1 MRIKSLN
8 WLVHIISVV
17 LFLCIPILFAPK
29 THGNQALWEFPQ
41 FQKDF
46 FSFLILVLFF
56 YASYYWLIPQFFQ
69 VKKYLA
75 FFGIVLLFFAFYIS
89 IPNIL
94 VPHADPRFRNHG
106 NLQELLEKPNLT
118 HEEREYLE
126 HERREH
132 NLPKNLN
139 PEILKNLLEA
149 EEKEHHEEREEKE
162 VGRGFQRSFFSR
174 QLAFSSIIRFGI
186 VLLFSLV
193 ISIYRRLK
201 EAESERKAAELN
213 FLKAQVNPHFLFNS
227 LNTIYSMSITQSEET
242 PEAVLN
248 LADSMRYVLNE
259 GAGEKVELEKEIKYI
274 KNFIALQRMR
284 FNSSLTVD
292 FLVEGSTSGLRI
304 CPLIL
309 IPFIE
314 NAFKYGVSSAEPS
327 TVRINIS
334 IQDKTLEMVVENKVF
349 KSMNDGISSFGV
361 GISNARR
368 RLELMYSKKF
378 ELNIQESDNHFK
390 VALSIGLY
398 D

>member
-1 MRIKSLN
+1 MKIKSIN
-8 WLVHIISVV
+8 WWVHGLGIV
-17 LFLCIPILFAPK
+17 LFLCIPILFAPH
-29 THGNQALWEFPQ
+29 THGNQALWMFPQ

-46 FSFLILVLFF
+46 ISFLMLALF
-56 YASYYWLIPQFFQ
+56 YYLSYYVLIPKYFQTKRYIPFFS
-69 VKKYLA
+69 V
-75 FFGIVLLFFAFYIS
+75 VLVCFLGYALLPSLLI
-89 IPNIL
+89 
-94 VPHADPRFRNHG
+94 PHADPGFRDHG
-106 NLQELLEKPNLT
+106 DIQELLEKPNHT
-118 HEEREYLE
+118 PEEKEYLE

-132 NLPKNLN
+132 NLPKGLN
-139 PEILKNLLEA
+139 PSAMKHLLEA
-149 EEKEHHEEREEKE
+149 EEREHREHEEKE
-162 VGRGFQRSFFSR
+162 GPGLGFQRSFFIR
-174 QLAFSSIIRFGI
+174 QLALSTIARFGL

-193 ISIYRRLK
+193 ISIYRRLR

-227 LNTIYSMSITQSEET
+227 LNTIYSMSITKSEET
-242 PEAVLN
+242 PDAVLN
-248 LADSMRYVLNE
+248 LAESMRYVLNE

-284 FNSSLTVD
+284 FNSNLTVEFNVD
-292 FLVEGSTSGLRI
+292 GTTAGLRI

-314 NAFKYGVSSAEPS
+314 NAFKYGVSSAKPS
-327 TVRINIS
+327 TVVIS
-334 IQDKTLEMVVENKVF
+334 ISIKEKTLEMVVENTIF

-390 VALSIGLY
+390 VVLSIGLY